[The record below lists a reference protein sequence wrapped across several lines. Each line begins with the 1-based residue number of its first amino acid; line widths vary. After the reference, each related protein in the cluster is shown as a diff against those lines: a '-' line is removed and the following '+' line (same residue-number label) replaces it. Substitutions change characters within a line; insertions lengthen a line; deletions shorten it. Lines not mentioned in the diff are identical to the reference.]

1 LPVELKLQVN
11 RVVKQDTLSSEEYK
25 SSMMDEVDD
34 LLEKCLEALQEI
46 EKNKVK
52 IAKAY
57 NKKVQEKLF

>member
-57 NKKVQEKLF
+57 NKKVQEKSF

>member
-25 SSMMDEVDD
+25 SSMTDEVDD

-57 NKKVQEKLF
+57 NKKVQEKSF